1 MHSDGVRTGYQVTCD
16 IDDDNGE
23 IVQNSILELLVHIRR
38 SAVSCQQLLLLVT
51 RRINFRKTIRR
62 LSFDLQHEQS
72 C

>member
-1 MHSDGVRTGYQVTCD
+1 MHSDGVRTGYLVTCG

-23 IVQNSILELLVHIRR
+23 IVQNSIVELLVHIRR

-51 RRINFRKTIRR
+51 SRINFRKTIRR